1 MNQNSSYYK
10 KRKIKNILNINLLI
24 YIIFILITL
33 VTVVPL
39 LKIFVD
45 SIDAT
50 ANYGINLW
58 PNKPVISGYK
68 IIVSTVA
75 LYKPF
80 LVSVYVTLVGTL
92 LGLAV
97 STIAG
102 YVLMQYDMPGRTF
115 LSYLLLFTMIFHG
128 GMVPTYLAMRD
139 YHLINSLWAIILP
152 ASLNVY
158 NTVLMRNFFEGI
170 PNSLFDAASIDGCS
184 PVRIFLSVILPL
196 SKAALASIGLMFAVS
211 YWNEYTNFTIYISDA
226 NLRNFQV
233 MLRNLIIEDTSLAAA
248 SSAGVYQNTVKSAA
262 IMVAII
268 PFMILY
274 PFLQKYFV
282 KGINMG
288 AVKE

>member
-1 MNQNSSYYK
+1 
-10 KRKIKNILNINLLI
+10 
-24 YIIFILITL
+24 
-33 VTVVPL
+33 
-39 LKIFVD
+39 
-45 SIDAT
+45 
-50 ANYGINLW
+50 
-58 PNKPVISGYK
+58 
-68 IIVSTVA
+68 
-75 LYKPF
+75 
-80 LVSVYVTLVGTL
+80 
-92 LGLAV
+92 
-97 STIAG
+97 
-102 YVLMQYDMPGRTF
+102 MQYEMPGRTF